1 MTYIYCFDIDETL
14 CTTQGLEYFEATP
27 KLERIKKVNEL
38 YDAGH
43 TIKLYTARGSKTGVD
58 WRKITEYQL
67 SSWGLKYHEL
77 KFGKPFADFYIDDKG
92 IIDSDFD
99 WTMKKTYL

>member
-1 MTYIYCFDIDETL
+1 MYIYCFDIDETL

-92 IIDSDFD
+92 IRDSDFD
-99 WTMKKTYL
+99 WNMKKTYL